1 MGSAVSILA
10 VLSFVL
16 IGGAYFA
23 STQLQ
28 MYETNRG
35 VASDQ
40 YAVLAR
46 SAAISGLERA
56 KQHLA
61 WSFSEES
68 FEGNFDQGT
77 YAVEVSI
84 SGLEATISSEGSLV
98 TSEGIRVARTI
109 TTVVDQAP
117 ESIPQGFGFGLLVG
131 GDLTIAG
138 SGDILSVGV
147 TDGSESGLNASAHTN
162 SNLQTEGSNARVAGF
177 GSYSGSVGGEHGETI
192 FDPNYNPYQSPT
204 VAFALAVDIPTVD
217 PGQLADDF
225 GVDVDIR
232 TDMPGSWDAS
242 ADWNC
247 DLSGTLEGGTADN
260 PRVYYCPG
268 NLFMRDLVFEGY
280 AIIISE
286 GLTQIDRFVGTTV
299 STYPAGETTSLAIY
313 SADDILMDGHDEVW
327 AQMITSGSLLYEGR
341 TKIYGSVS
349 TTEGLYLSGSVEI
362 NYIPPP
368 VSFVPPDKRDTR
380 LRILAY
386 SEG

>member
-1 MGSAVSILA
+1 M
-10 VLSFVL
+10 
-16 IGGAYFA
+16 
-23 STQLQ
+23 
-28 MYETNRG
+28 
-35 VASDQ
+35 
-40 YAVLAR
+40 
-46 SAAISGLERA
+46 
-56 KQHLA
+56 
-61 WSFSEES
+61 
-68 FEGNFDQGT
+68 
-77 YAVEVSI
+77 
-84 SGLEATISSEGSLV
+84 
-98 TSEGIRVARTI
+98 
-109 TTVVDQAP
+109 
-117 ESIPQGFGFGLLVG
+117 
-131 GDLTIAG
+131 
-138 SGDILSVGV
+138 
-147 TDGSESGLNASAHTN
+147 
-162 SNLQTEGSNARVAGF
+162 
-177 GSYSGSVGGEHGETI
+177 
-192 FDPNYNPYQSPT
+192 
-204 VAFALAVDIPTVD
+204 D